1 MAKAALREVRVTMRT
16 AGNRAVLR
24 WAALLAVGPAVIA
37 GCGQQPHGPSSNAGA
52 AAPRASA
59 TATPATSA
67 TPVKG
72 GCGTP
77 ATPVSQ
83 GTLTLGAGDNGKK
96 LCVRTGTAVLV
107 FLHGSAASRWTPVRV
122 SSADLA
128 LHPDPAFTLAL
139 WVTGGSFLA
148 VHPGTVVITS
158 SRPACSAG
166 SQTSAS
172 AAAGGANCPAGTGKF
187 RVSVVISG

>member
-1 MAKAALREVRVTMRT
+1 MAKTALREVGVTMRT

-24 WAALLAVGPAVIA
+24 RAALLAVVPAVIA
-37 GCGQQPHGPSSNAGA
+37 GCGQQPHGPSNAGA
-52 AAPRASA
+52 TQPRGSA

-67 TPVKG
+67 TPAG
-72 GCGTP
+72 AGCGTP

-107 FLHGSAASRWTPVRV
+107 FLHGSAASRWRPVRV
-122 SSADLA
+122 SSAALA
-128 LHPDPAFTLAL
+128 PHPDPAFTLAL

-158 SRPACSAG
+158 SRPACGAG
-166 SQTSAS
+166 SQSGGSAS
-172 AAAGGANCPAGTGKF
+172 GSANCPAGTGKF